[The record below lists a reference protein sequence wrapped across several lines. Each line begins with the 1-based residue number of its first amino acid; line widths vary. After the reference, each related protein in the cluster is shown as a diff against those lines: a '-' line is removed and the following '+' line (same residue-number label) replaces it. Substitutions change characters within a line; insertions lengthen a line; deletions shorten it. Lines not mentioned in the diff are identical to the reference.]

1 MEQQD
6 YKNEI
11 RDTRCGALGSSDGK
25 LILQVAESGVIP
37 KSAYKRLAVC
47 KGLIEQ
53 EEIPYTAAVC
63 AGDEL
68 EMLVFEHLK
77 ANDDRYQSNPCWV
90 SKKYSRKNVKLLTHP
105 DIVLQDDEN
114 KVLNVYEVKCTKF
127 AFEQT
132 KDTYKA
138 QLIIHWVIANEIAK
152 ELGGYK
158 VRLSLVHYSTEGMNL
173 EEGFEFDPSRL
184 TVKQLRNMEKLSKS
198 YRIAEAMGLIDT
210 FLENFN
216 EYYDGDEI
224 PYELLPA
231 NVQGQFDDITTL
243 LTEIK
248 EHEVKVDEFKK
259 KLCKFMQ
266 EKNIK
271 SIKND
276 TWNITL
282 VGASETV
289 SFDSKKYLADL
300 AAEHP
305 RIEKALRKKYEK
317 LTAKGAYV
325 KITIKTKKDEDK

>member
-11 RDTRCGALGSSDGK
+11 RSSRCGALGSSDGK
-25 LILQVAESGVIP
+25 LIISGAENGIIP

-53 EEIPYTAAVC
+53 EDIPYTAAVR

-68 EMLVFEHLK
+68 EMLVFEYLK

-114 KVLNVYEVKCTKF
+114 KILNVYEVKCTKF
-127 AFEQT
+127 TFEQT

-173 EEGFEFDPSRL
+173 EDGFEFDPSRL
-184 TVKQLRNMEKLSKS
+184 TVKTLRNMEKISKS
-198 YRIAEAMGLIDT
+198 YRIAEAMDLIDT
-210 FLENFN
+210 FLEDFN

-224 PYELLPA
+224 PYDILPI
-231 NVQGQFDDITTL
+231 NVQNQFDGITTL
-243 LTEIK
+243 LAEIK
-248 EHEVKVDEFKK
+248 EREDKVNAFKS
-259 KLCKFMQ
+259 KLYTFLQ

-276 TWNITL
+276 AWSITR
-282 VGASETV
+282 VDPTESKQ
-289 SFDSKKYLADL
+289 FDSKRYFDDFALK
-300 AAEHP
+300 HP
-305 RIEKALRKKYEK
+305 RQYKKIRSEYEKTVRKK
-317 LTAKGAYV
+317 GFV
-325 KITIKTKKDEDK
+325 TIKIKEQK

>member
-25 LILQVAESGVIP
+25 LILQVAESGVIS

-53 EEIPYTAAVC
+53 EDIPYTAAVRT
-63 AGDEL
+63 GDEL

-127 AFEQT
+127 TFEQT

-173 EEGFEFDPSRL
+173 EDGFEFDPSRL
-184 TVKQLRNMEKLSKS
+184 TVKTLRNMEKLSKS
-198 YRIAEAMGLIDT
+198 YRIAEAMDIIDT

-216 EYYDGDEI
+216 EYYEQEEVDAN
-224 PYELLPA
+224 LLPEK
-231 NVQGQFDDITTL
+231 VQTQFSEVAQFL
-243 LTEIK
+243 REIK
-248 EHEVKVDEFKK
+248 EREAKVDAFKAKLYDFLSERGIK
-259 KLCKFMQ
+259 KVSCDDFSFTVVAPTQQVTFDAKKFM
-266 EKNIK
+266 E
-271 SIKND
+271 D
-276 TWNITL
+276 MT
-282 VGASETV
+282 
-289 SFDSKKYLADL
+289 
-300 AAEHP
+300 AEHP
-305 RIEKALRKKYEK
+305 RKAKQIREKYKKTTNK
-317 LTAKGAYV
+317 LGFV
-325 KITIKTKKDEDK
+325 TIKTRDNNN

>member
-6 YKNEI
+6 YKNQI

-25 LILQVAESGVIP
+25 LIISVAENGIIP

-53 EEIPYTAAVC
+53 EDIPYTAAVR

-90 SKKYSRKNVKLLTHP
+90 SKKYSRKNVNLLTHP

-127 AFEQT
+127 TFEQT

-173 EEGFEFDPSRL
+173 EDGFEFDPSRL
-184 TVKQLRNMEKLSKS
+184 TVKTLRNMEKLSKS
-198 YRIAEAMGLIDT
+198 YHLAEAMDIIDT
-210 FLENFN
+210 FLENFT
-216 EYYDGDEI
+216 EYYEQEEVDAN
-224 PYELLPA
+224 LLPA
-231 NVQGQFDDITTL
+231 NVQSQFTEVAQFL
-243 LTEIK
+243 REIK
-248 EHEVKVDEFKK
+248 EREAKVDAFKAKLYDFLSERGIK
-259 KLCKFMQ
+259 KVSCDDF
-266 EKNIK
+266 
-271 SIKND
+271 SF
-276 TWNITL
+276 
-282 VGASETV
+282 TV
-289 SFDSKKYLADL
+289 VAPTQQISVDY
-300 AAEHP
+300 
-305 RIEKALRKKYEK
+305 KALFTQEIEAKKPRVAKQLKEK
-317 LTAKGAYV
+317 YKKTTNKKGYV
-325 KITIKTKKDEDK
+325 VIKTGNNNN